1 MKKISRVLCII
12 FTILL
17 VLTVGCTKEDDKL
30 NFTKEQLRRVKFDND
45 KVLDKHIF
53 GHNQCSH
60 DFTKDRKEGKV
71 LKLSTSINQANDPF
85 VSLNLGDYLREIGDD
100 SVKGD
105 EYKVVLLKIKV
116 SDMISCNFELFYATG
131 NSTTIEIG
139 HSKTSIYDNSSE
151 KWQYVLFDM
160 TKDPNWTDSIN
171 VLRFDFATAAVSKG
185 ETMYISEIMFA
196 KDMDIACQVMG
207 LDISTELENILDAK
221 TEEYIKKLLSIEDP
235 ETEYSKYAPLTAANE
250 DKNINMWF
258 NHTYTRTPEG
268 ETTPGDMKTYQLR
281 LAKNELEAC
290 QLIFSTKQDYS
301 NMTLEITDFTNKN
314 GKTLR
319 TELLYGYYFE
329 VREEMIIDPLPP
341 LDGPFDLKANKSKT
355 FVIKVMSTLDSE
367 AGEYVA
373 TVTLKD
379 SSGQEVKKAK
389 VFAYV
394 WDFELPEE
402 TSCKTLMDTSSFAVY
417 TLHGVHEEDDEQLY
431 KNYYDFLLENRIN
444 SYTLPYSTEYYSDPR
459 IVEYL
464 DNPRVR
470 AFLNMGWKRKL
481 TGDNVKHSY
490 DFLSQKQEW
499 LDKTYFYPVDEP
511 IDITMLD
518 QVRTFGEIIKQNFPN
533 HKLLVPMHFNLSM
546 NPESTMDHFEYVAD
560 YVTAWCP
567 KTFFFN
573 TYEDYKKNPY
583 LTYYMSGML
592 EKNLGT
598 FPERMAKHQAEGDD
612 VWWYVTRVPNYPEIT
627 LTMETKAVKYR
638 VLFWQQK
645 LYNVDNFLYY
655 MTNDWYPEGNDLAWN
670 AKHEKTHL
678 YDVYGNGVLVY
689 CGAYVGIYG
698 PVGSLRL
705 ECVRDG
711 IEDFEYLT
719 ILEKHY
725 GKETVDNVISRITTS
740 LYKYTEDE
748 TTFTEV
754 KIALGNLIE
763 KTIKEG
769 VIK

>member
-1 MKKISRVLCII
+1 MKKLTRIVCFILAIIMVLS
-12 FTILL
+12 
-17 VLTVGCTKEDDKL
+17 VGCTKEDDKL
-30 NFTKEQLRRVKFDND
+30 NFSKEQLRIVKLDNGD
-45 KVLDKHIF
+45 VLDKHF
-53 GHNQCSH
+53 YGHNQCKH
-60 DFTKDRKEGKV
+60 AFVKDKKEGKV
-71 LKLSTSINQANDPF
+71 LKLSTSMDSANDPF
-85 VSLNLGDYLREIGDD
+85 VCFNIGDYLKEIGEEDINA
-100 SVKGD
+100 D
-105 EYKVVLLKIKV
+105 EYKVVLLKVKV
-116 SDMISCNFELFYATG
+116 SDMIACNFELFYATG
-131 NSTTIEIG
+131 YNTIIQVG
-139 HSKTSIYDNSSE
+139 QSKTSIYDNSTD
-151 KWQYVLFDM
+151 KWQYVIFDM
-160 TKDPNWTDSIN
+160 SKDPNWNYRLN

-196 KDMDIACQVMG
+196 KDMEIACQVMG
-207 LDISTELENILDAK
+207 LDISTELENTLDEE
-221 TEEYIKKLLSIEDP
+221 TEKFIKKLLAIEDA
-235 ETEYSKYAPLTAANE
+235 ETDYSKYKALTAANE

-258 NHTYTRTPEG
+258 NHTYTRTPENV
-268 ETTPGDMKTYQLR
+268 TTPGEMQTYQLR

-290 QLIFSTKQDYS
+290 QLIFSTSKDYS

-319 TELLYGYYFE
+319 TELLYGHYFE
-329 VREEMIIDPLPP
+329 VRDEMIIDPLPP
-341 LDGPFDLKANKSKT
+341 LNGSFDLKANKSKT
-355 FVIKVMSTLDSE
+355 FVIKVKSTPESE

-379 SSGQEVKKAK
+379 ANGQEVKKAN

-402 TSCKTLMDTSSFAVY
+402 TSCKTLMDLSSFAIY
-417 TLHGVHEEDDEQLY
+417 TLHKVYEGDDEVLY
-431 KNYYDFLLENRIN
+431 RNYYDFLLENRIC
-444 SYTLPYSTEYYSDPR
+444 SYTLPYTTKDYSDAR
-459 IVEYL
+459 IIDYL

-470 AFLNMGWKRKL
+470 AFLNMGWKSKL
-481 TGDNVKHSY
+481 NEDNIKHSY

-511 IDITMLD
+511 LDITMLN
-518 QVRTFGEIIKQNFPN
+518 QARNFGELIKNNFPGY
-533 HKLLVPMHFNLSM
+533 KMIVPIHFNMAM
-546 NPESTMDHFEYVAD
+546 NAESTMDHFEYLAD
-560 YVTAWCP
+560 YVTAWCT
-567 KTFFFN
+567 KTFFYN

-583 LTYYMSGML
+583 LTYLMSSML

-598 FPERMAKHQAEGDD
+598 FPERMAKHKAEGDET
-612 VWWYVTRVPNYPEIT
+612 WWYVTRMPNYPEIT

-638 VLFWQQK
+638 ILFWQQK

-655 MTNDWYPEGNDLAWN
+655 LTIDWYPEGDDLAWN
-670 AKHEKTHL
+670 PKHEKTHQ
-678 YDVYGNGVLVY
+678 YDVYGNGVLIY
-689 CGAYVGIYG
+689 CGAYVDIYG

-725 GKETVDNVISRITTS
+725 GKETVDNIISRITTS

-748 TTFTEV
+748 KTFTEV

-763 KTIKEG
+763 KTIKDG

>member
-1 MKKISRVLCII
+1 MITTR
-12 FTILL
+12 FGQT
-17 VLTVGCTKEDDKL
+17 
-30 NFTKEQLRRVKFDND
+30 
-45 KVLDKHIF
+45 HF

-341 LDGPFDLKANKSKT
+341 S
-355 FVIKVMSTLDSE
+355 
-367 AGEYVA
+367 
-373 TVTLKD
+373 
-379 SSGQEVKKAK
+379 
-389 VFAYV
+389 
-394 WDFELPEE
+394 
-402 TSCKTLMDTSSFAVY
+402 
-417 TLHGVHEEDDEQLY
+417 
-431 KNYYDFLLENRIN
+431 
-444 SYTLPYSTEYYSDPR
+444 
-459 IVEYL
+459 
-464 DNPRVR
+464 
-470 AFLNMGWKRKL
+470 
-481 TGDNVKHSY
+481 
-490 DFLSQKQEW
+490 
-499 LDKTYFYPVDEP
+499 
-511 IDITMLD
+511 
-518 QVRTFGEIIKQNFPN
+518 
-533 HKLLVPMHFNLSM
+533 
-546 NPESTMDHFEYVAD
+546 
-560 YVTAWCP
+560 
-567 KTFFFN
+567 
-573 TYEDYKKNPY
+573 
-583 LTYYMSGML
+583 
-592 EKNLGT
+592 
-598 FPERMAKHQAEGDD
+598 
-612 VWWYVTRVPNYPEIT
+612 
-627 LTMETKAVKYR
+627 
-638 VLFWQQK
+638 
-645 LYNVDNFLYY
+645 
-655 MTNDWYPEGNDLAWN
+655 
-670 AKHEKTHL
+670 
-678 YDVYGNGVLVY
+678 
-689 CGAYVGIYG
+689 
-698 PVGSLRL
+698 
-705 ECVRDG
+705 
-711 IEDFEYLT
+711 
-719 ILEKHY
+719 
-725 GKETVDNVISRITTS
+725 
-740 LYKYTEDE
+740 
-748 TTFTEV
+748 
-754 KIALGNLIE
+754 
-763 KTIKEG
+763 
-769 VIK
+769 